1 MCRQGGVWVRMSL
14 LRRLASCC
22 MLLSVIVSGLAL
34 CPTPAVG
41 TSPGSASEIERSV
54 EDDATDL
61 YLVLL
66 RSPPLAS
73 YAGGVKGLHATAPRL
88 GERFDASRPSVAA
101 YRSLLLDQQ
110 AAVRA
115 AAGQIS
121 AVYSYTT
128 AVNGFAAQLTAAQV
142 KQLEALPEVLS
153 VERSERQQLA
163 GRPQPGRDRQTAEVG
178 TPGIWS
184 GVGGPAKAGRGVV
197 VGVIDSG
204 IWPENPS
211 FAGIPSGPAGLA
223 RRYPGFTVSCV
234 SAEQW
239 AETDC
244 SDKVVSARYFVAGFG
259 TDNIAAAEYL
269 SPRDGSGHGSHT
281 AAIAAGNAGVSV
293 QINDQHFGK
302 IFGMAPGAGLAIY
315 KACWV
320 APDPDED
327 GCTTAD
333 TVMAIDQAVS
343 DGVDVLNYSIT
354 DADAPSPGL
363 EPPTDAV
370 DLAFL
375 NAAAAGVF
383 ISTPAGDDGARPSTV
398 AYQSPWVTTV
408 AAVSQP
414 AYQGTVT
421 LGNGVRIQGAMVS
434 NQRVGP
440 TRLVD
445 ARDVASPTANL
456 RRAQRCFPGTLDASL
471 VDGAVVVCE
480 RGTIA
485 RVAKSQAVNRAGGSA
500 MVLTNRFPGVT
511 NADLHSVPTVHVDR
525 AGAATIERYL
535 TRSLTPTATLAST
548 RDEPA
553 AERTIAD
560 FSGRGPVTDDAG
572 LLKPDLAA
580 NGVSVLAAVAP
591 PSNFGRLWDLYSG
604 TSMSA
609 PVIAGLAAML
619 AARHPDWSAAALKSA
634 LTTTA
639 NALGTG
645 DGPLA
650 QGAGLAAPRR
660 MLDPGLVYDAGLP
673 AWLGYL
679 RWRGVSYGGEQQGRA
694 VSGGG
699 LNAPSIFLGSLVGSD
714 RVDRTVTNVSS
725 RSETYVARVTGV
737 RGVDVSVTPSSLLL
751 APGESADFTVTFNAR
766 KAAHYERFAAGALT
780 WRGSHGHRVTTPVV
794 VRPQYLR
801 APAEVTAK
809 RADRTTDVVARAGVT
824 GTLRASFAGLV
835 GAAPT
840 DLALLPGAF
849 DPEQPEPSPSAVATS
864 FAVPGGTAV
873 ARFALVAAG
882 DDDLDLFVYRD
893 GELVAV
899 ADSLA
904 GDEQVTLVRPPTGV
918 YEVYAVSSAA
928 NSSAGTPAQLTG
940 WLVPERMR
948 ANAQISP
955 RPLRVTG
962 GRLVDITVS
971 WGRLDESKRWFGYV
985 AYAESDRRRTYV
997 TLD

>member
-1 MCRQGGVWVRMSL
+1 MSL
-14 LRRLASCC
+14 PRRLTSCGL
-22 MLLSVIVSGLAL
+22 LLSVIVSGMALA
-34 CPTPAVG
+34 TTAVG
-41 TSPGSASEIERSV
+41 TTPVWASKIDTRV
-54 EDDATDL
+54 EDDSTDL

-66 RSPPLAS
+66 RTPPLAS
-73 YAGGVKGLHATAPRL
+73 YAGGVTGIPATVPRL

-115 AAGQIS
+115 AAGQVS
-121 AVYSYTT
+121 ALYSYTT
-128 AVNGFAAQLTAAQV
+128 AVNGFAAELTASQV
-142 KQLEALPEVLS
+142 KQLGALPEVLA
-153 VERSERQQLA
+153 VERSEKQQLA
-163 GRPQPGRDRQTAEVG
+163 GRPQSGRDRPTAAG
-178 TPGIWS
+178 APPGIWS

-204 IWPENPS
+204 MWPESPS
-211 FAGIPSGPAGLA
+211 FAGIPSGPAARA
-223 RRYPGFTVSCV
+223 RRYPGFTVSCA

-239 AETDC
+239 TETDC
-244 SDKVVSARYFVAGFG
+244 NDKVVSARYFVAGFG

-302 IFGMAPGAGLAIY
+302 IYGIAPGAGLAVY

-333 TVMAIDQAVS
+333 AVMAIDQAVS
-343 DGVDVLNYSIT
+343 DGVDVLNYSI
-354 DADAPSPGL
+354 AIPAAQSPVT

-375 NAAAAGVF
+375 NASAAGVF
-383 ISTPAGDDGARPSTV
+383 ISTPAGDDGPRPSSV
-398 AYQSPWVTTV
+398 AHQSPWVTTV

-414 AYQGTVT
+414 GYQGTVT
-421 LGNGVRIQGAMVS
+421 LGNGIRITGAMVS

-440 TRLVD
+440 TRLVG
-445 ARDVASPTANL
+445 AGDVGSSNASL
-456 RRAQRCFPGTLDASL
+456 RHAERCFPGSLDASL
-471 VDGAVVVCE
+471 VDGAIVVCE
-480 RGTIA
+480 RGSIA

-500 MVLTNRFPGVT
+500 MVLTNRSPGVT
-511 NADLHSVPTVHVDR
+511 NADLHFVPTVHVDR
-525 AGAATIERYL
+525 PGAAAIERYL
-535 TRSLTPTATLAST
+535 MRSLTPTATLAST

-553 AERTIAD
+553 GARTIAD
-560 FSGRGPVTDDAG
+560 FSGRGPVTEDADV
-572 LLKPDLAA
+572 LKPDLAA

-604 TSMSA
+604 TSMSSPA
-609 PVIAGLAAML
+609 IAGLAAML

-639 NALGTG
+639 SALVTG
-645 DGPLA
+645 DGPFA
-650 QGAGLAAPRR
+650 EGAGLAAPRR

-673 AWLGYL
+673 AWLGHL
-679 RWRGVSYGGEQQGRA
+679 RQRGVSYGGEQQGRA
-694 VSGGG
+694 ISGAD
-699 LNAPSIFLGSLVGSD
+699 LNLPSICIGGLVGSD
-714 RVDRTVTNVSS
+714 RVSRTVTNVSS
-725 RSETYVARVTGV
+725 RSETYVARVSGV
-737 RGVDVSVTPSSLLL
+737 RGVDVSVMPSSLLL
-751 APGESADFTVTFNAR
+751 APGESAEFTVTFNAR
-766 KAAHYERFAAGALT
+766 KRAHYERFAAGTLT
-780 WRGSHGHRVTTPVV
+780 WRGSHGHRVTTPIV

-801 APAEVTAK
+801 APDEVTAK
-809 RADRTTDVVARAGVT
+809 RADRSTDVVARAGVT

-840 DLALLPGAF
+840 DLSLRPGEF
-849 DPEQPEPSPSAVATS
+849 DPAQPVPSSSAVATS
-864 FAVPGGTAV
+864 FAVPSSTAV
-873 ARFALVAAG
+873 ARFALAAAR
-882 DDDLDLFVYRD
+882 DNDDLDLFVYRG
-893 GELVAV
+893 GELVAS
-899 ADSLA
+899 ADSIN
-904 GDEQVTLVRPPTGV
+904 GDEQLTLVRPPSGV
-918 YEVYAVSSAA
+918 YEVFAVSSAS

-940 WLVPERMR
+940 WLLPEGLRT
-948 ANAQISP
+948 NAQISP

-971 WGRLDESKRWFGYV
+971 WGTLNESKRWFGYV
-985 AYAESDRRRTYV
+985 TYAESGRRTYV
-997 TLD
+997 TVD